1 MTTSN
6 NRSERFESKA
16 HGALHGQS
24 TKLAKV
30 RQPSRWSAQR
40 QRHTERVGDKRAPRN
55 AASGRVAAMP
65 PGTHRPTPCGC
76 IEARSRFVEV
86 VND

>member
-16 HGALHGQS
+16 RG
-24 TKLAKV
+24 
-30 RQPSRWSAQR
+30 AQR

-76 IEARSRFVEV
+76 IESRSRFVEV

>member
-16 HGALHGQS
+16 LGALHGHS
-24 TKLAKV
+24 TKLAIK

-40 QRHTERVGDKRAPRN
+40 TRHTKCVGEERVPCN
-55 AASGRVAAMP
+55 AASRRVAAMP